1 VAWKRVNCECP
12 HCAKFGP
19 KLILKR
25 QYIRKQYL
33 SIFILQCERCGYAFE
48 HKRDGKSAAELRKK
62 YHLTRHEES
71 IIRRQAAQGLIKMM
85 VEGKMPTN
93 EDIKGIKEEI
103 GRLASVAGMLKEIE

>member
-1 VAWKRVNCECP
+1 MAWKRTSCRCP
-12 HCAKFGP
+12 HCDNFGP
-19 KLILKR
+19 NLILKR

-33 SIFILQCERCGYAFE
+33 SIFIVQCGHCGYVFE

-85 VEGKMPTN
+85 VEGKIPTN
-93 EDIKGIKEEI
+93 ADIKAIKEEI